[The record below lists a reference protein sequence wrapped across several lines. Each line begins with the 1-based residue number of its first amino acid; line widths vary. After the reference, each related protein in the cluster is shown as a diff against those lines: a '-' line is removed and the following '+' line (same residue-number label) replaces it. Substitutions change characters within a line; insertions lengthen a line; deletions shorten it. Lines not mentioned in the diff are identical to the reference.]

1 MKNSKTLIIFTII
14 FICSALLT
22 ACQKADSTPDNDR
35 SGYERYEFSTIA
47 REDGFEA
54 FAVHPSGGIL
64 VSAGDGS
71 LCSYDLSGELLTEN
85 TSGSFYKNFC
95 YDGEKCYAY
104 DYHQSAIVEFS
115 GDTPRVITNS
125 ILLQIIRNMVA
136 LDGKIYVLGIPFT
149 EESHDEM
156 FVFGAQDFENYGET
170 IYCIDA
176 ENGTYTTLPLKNI
189 IAECRTESG
198 EIYFYGWEE
207 DKYYL
212 YLYDD
217 EKGKVT
223 KKYHKD
229 NMRNSLAVAVD
240 GGYFFAM
247 TPDAGLIAIDLQT
260 GEETSIAP
268 QAYTLFGDDLQ
279 FSRGNVLLYDM
290 GERALTRAAFVAQD
304 GRLEVCVQE
313 HSSDAETAGEPQKS
327 VRDETIVV
335 SGYANVYRS
344 LKTGE
349 IRNLTGMKTKLVD
362 MPLDYE
368 SIVTEL
374 MAGNS
379 DVDIYLLGTSSIFAR
394 QCRDLG
400 IYESL
405 QGSDIIR
412 GYLESCLASAQQA
425 AKAENG
431 DIWMLPLDIGTDMT
445 WYVEENMEK
454 FGLSPEDLG
463 TAERYL
469 QTLEQ
474 LQGNTGEYR
483 YYSNALSFIFLCDS
497 RYDLNYNDFANKK
510 VDYFTDLYR
519 WLAGKLWTGW
529 DINSETPFHPLFHVL
544 AQDYGSNFLGDIKDA
559 HEYDKTRVIFKT
571 DYDKSL
577 LSYDFIGEEEINEQ
591 LAGWRAMPVPV
602 LSDPSE
608 KLSAGLA
615 FALLNPYGRQK
626 EAALAYLEALVTGGA
641 RTYNSPTSIFLRED
655 LEAHESIYDTS
666 LPVIRDMHEIYSQA
680 VIELG
685 YIWAPYTDYINEYQ
699 LGLIS
704 LDEALEKK
712 QRQVEASLME

>member
-1 MKNSKTLIIFTII
+1 MKISKIPVIFSVI

-22 ACQKADSTPDNDR
+22 ACQKADSTPENDR
-35 SGYERYEFSTIA
+35 SGYERYEYSTIA

-54 FAVHPSGGIL
+54 FAISPSGGIL
-64 VSAGDGS
+64 VGAGDGS
-71 LCSYDLSGELLTEN
+71 LCSYDITGKLLEN
-85 TSGSFYKNFC
+85 STPGSFYGNFC

-104 DYHQSAIVEFS
+104 DYHQSAIVELS
-115 GDTPRVITNS
+115 GDAPRVITNS
-125 ILLQIIRNMVA
+125 ILFQIIRNMVA
-136 LDGKIYVLGIPFT
+136 LDGKIYVLGIPYTAQSQEGMFT
-149 EESHDEM
+149 
-156 FVFGAQDFENYGET
+156 FGAQDFENYGE
-170 IYCIDA
+170 ILYCIDA
-176 ENGTYTTLPLKNI
+176 ENGTHTTLPLKNI
-189 IAECRTESG
+189 IAECRTENG

-207 DKYYL
+207 NKYYL
-212 YLYDD
+212 YLYDN

-223 KKYHKD
+223 EKYHQD

-240 GGYFFAM
+240 GGYLFAM

-268 QAYTLFGDDLQ
+268 QAYTMFGNDLQ
-279 FSRGNVLLYDM
+279 FYRGNVFLYDL
-290 GERALTRAAFVAQD
+290 GERALIQTAFVAED
-304 GRLEVCVQE
+304 GGLEVFAQE
-313 HSSDAETAGEPQKS
+313 QPADEETVGELPTS
-327 VRDETIVV
+327 AHNETIVV
-335 SGYANVYRS
+335 SSYANVYRR

-349 IRNLTGMKTKLVD
+349 IKNLTGMKTKLVD
-362 MPLDYE
+362 MPSDYE
-368 SIVTEL
+368 SIATEL
-374 MAGNS
+374 MAGNR
-379 DVDIYLLGTSSIFAR
+379 DVDIYLLGTSDIFAR

-469 QTLEQ
+469 QTLER
-474 LQGNTGEYR
+474 LQGNTGEYQ
-483 YYSNALSFIFLCDS
+483 YYSSALTFILLCDS
-497 RYDLNYNDFANKK
+497 RYNLNYNDFANKK

-519 WLAGKLWTGW
+519 WLAEKLWTGW

-544 AQDYGSNFLGDIKDA
+544 AQDYGSNFLGDVKDA

-571 DYDKSL
+571 DNDKSL
-577 LSYDFIGEEEINEQ
+577 LSYDFIGEGEINEQ

-608 KLSAGLA
+608 KLSAGLT

-626 EAALAYLEALVTGGA
+626 EAALAYLEALVTGGT

-655 LEAHESIYDTS
+655 LDAQESIYDTS

-712 QRQVEASLME
+712 QRQVEASLLE